1 MRELWRTQVC
11 KWNSFHHGLLRSC
24 RVCGCRLCQ
33 LVCDRVPSNPA
44 PSRELRDTSAG
55 TSVLESLIKD
65 SQPEPFSSWQVFV
78 QVGRYPV
85 LARAVYK
92 VYWSMI
98 VVSCWFEQSL
108 HTHSSSSDS
117 FQPLA

>member
-1 MRELWRTQVC
+1 MDCSVPVGSGAAVCVSWCATDFPRTPRRLG
-11 KWNSFHHGLLRSC
+11 NSETLQPELRSK
-24 RVCGCRLCQ
+24 
-33 LVCDRVPSNPA
+33 VP
-44 PSRELRDTSAG
+44 DKG
-55 TSVLESLIKD
+55 
-65 SQPEPFSSWQVFV
+65 QPEPFSSWQVFV

-85 LARAVYK
+85 LARAVYM

-98 VVSCWFEQSL
+98 MVSCWFEQSL